1 MRTTKNT
8 IMAGIYSDCNTP
20 ETVESFVDVLRI
32 GVPKSPDTARR
43 AVALPSDSTATGATC
58 RRESASCEDD
68 TWNTSTP
75 PPLNDVAN
83 DDSTPSRSFSI
94 SLRRV
99 PVKTSP

>member
-1 MRTTKNT
+1 MNENKKNT

-43 AVALPSDSTATGATC
+43 AVALPSDSTATRATC

-75 PPLNDVAN
+75 PPLNDVAS
-83 DDSTPSRSFSI
+83 STC
-94 SLRRV
+94 L
-99 PVKTSP
+99 